1 MSRLIVKNLPNGVS
15 NPSGCQQP
23 VPAAFRLSPL
33 VNVTVCVCVVCRWRR
48 RGSGPCSLPSAPW
61 RTALWSSQR
70 TASSESSALW
80 VLKPRTT
87 LTEPW
92 NTSTRASW
100 TRPEWRYGSSHGFT
114 QVLYKVFVSMYE
126 NLVVIHRR
134 WRCVRRLETQ
144 LRRKPGANTP
154 RAPARTNPP
163 LLQTLT
169 AKRYLNTHTN
179 WQGRDVTKYFYSGTN
194 SSLCTLLEYFSV
206 LIQHTQDFFLS
217 EQCCEVLLHCHL
229 LKMLHMSFS
238 FLSSEKETDK
248 GNQQLAWK
256 CEYICMTCVKPK

>member
-33 VNVTVCVCVVCRWRR
+33 ENVTVCVCVVCRWRR

-61 RTALWSSQR
+61 RTALWSSPR

-114 QVLYKVFVSMYE
+114 QVLYKVFVSMCE
-126 NLVVIHRR
+126 NMVVIYRR

-169 AKRYLNTHTN
+169 AKRYLQHTHT
-179 WQGRDVTKYFYSGTN
+179 RTDRAFKLVYFTWVFQCINSAYSGFFFIRTVLW
-194 SSLCTLLEYFSV
+194 SSATLSPLKNAAHVFFISV
-206 LIQHTQDFFLS
+206 LRKRNRKRKPTARLEMWVHLYDV
-217 EQCCEVLLHCHL
+217 CE
-229 LKMLHMSFS
+229 
-238 FLSSEKETDK
+238 T
-248 GNQQLAWK
+248 
-256 CEYICMTCVKPK
+256 

>member
-33 VNVTVCVCVVCRWRR
+33 ENVTVCVCVVCRWRR

-61 RTALWSSQR
+61 RTALWSSPR

-114 QVLYKVFVSMYE
+114 QVLYKVFVSMCE
-126 NLVVIHRR
+126 NMVVIHRR

-169 AKRYLNTHTN
+169 AKRYLQHTHT
-179 WQGRDVTKYFYSGTN
+179 R
-194 SSLCTLLEYFSV
+194 
-206 LIQHTQDFFLS
+206 
-217 EQCCEVLLHCHL
+217 
-229 LKMLHMSFS
+229 
-238 FLSSEKETDK
+238 TDRA
-248 GNQQLAWK
+248 GCN
-256 CEYICMTCVKPK
+256 